1 MRVYLATKN
10 GGKRA
15 EFQALLAG
23 TEIELL
29 EFPGYRD
36 VLEGESDY
44 AENAALKA
52 RALREQLVSAG
63 IEAAV
68 LADDSGLEIDALDGR
83 PGVITA
89 YYGGKHLTWSERR
102 EYVLAELSGTPAGR
116 RTARFVC
123 YLHYIDDEGTET
135 AVNASVEG
143 TIAMRDR
150 GERGFSFD
158 PIFVYPPA
166 QKTFSELT
174 ATEKN
179 SVSHRRRAVS
189 ALLHELRGQEA
200 SRCSEE
206 ASCRKAGG

>member
-1 MRVYLATKN
+1 VRVYLASKN
-10 GGKRA
+10 AGKRA
-15 EFQALLAG
+15 EFQALLEG
-23 TEIELL
+23 TGIEVL

-36 VLEGESDY
+36 VVEGEADY

-52 RALREQLVSAG
+52 RALREQLLSAG

-89 YYGGKHLTWSERR
+89 YYGGEHLTWAERR
-102 EYVLAELSGTPAGR
+102 EYVLSELSRAASGDR
-116 RTARFVC
+116 SARFVC
-123 YLHYIDDEGTET
+123 YLHYIDEEGAEI
-135 AVNASVEG
+135 AVDASVAG
-143 TIAMRDR
+143 TIATRDR

-158 PIFVYPPA
+158 PIFVYPAA

-179 SVSHRRRAVS
+179 AVSHRRRAVS
-189 ALLHELRGQEA
+189 ALLHELRKQQT
-200 SRCSEE
+200 
-206 ASCRKAGG
+206 RKA